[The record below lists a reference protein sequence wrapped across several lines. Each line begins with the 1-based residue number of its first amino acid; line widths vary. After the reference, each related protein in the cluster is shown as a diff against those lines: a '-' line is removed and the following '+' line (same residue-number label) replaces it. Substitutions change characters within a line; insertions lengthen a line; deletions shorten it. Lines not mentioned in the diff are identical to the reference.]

1 MERLKKQMKKSS
13 IRNFLWC
20 SLALA
25 VALILLFPLFW
36 LLLSSLK
43 SDNEIFRKPLTF
55 FPDKVV
61 LSGYIEQMTGKYS
74 ILVSAKNSFLIAI
87 CSMIISFLLGVP
99 AAYGLC
105 HFKIPFKKGIIM
117 TFLVTQMLPASL
129 VLTPMF
135 LTFTKLNILNTYLG
149 PILAVTTIT
158 IPFTILVLRPMFRAC
173 PVSVVEAARID
184 GCTYPQA
191 FFRVV
196 LPMIKP
202 GLVTVCCF
210 GFVHGWNDL
219 VFSYTF
225 NSESSLL
232 PMTSAIYNLMNEYGV
247 RWNYI
252 MAYGFMLVLPPVII
266 FIVAQKYIIGG
277 LVAGAVKG

>member
-1 MERLKKQMKKSS
+1 MTGIKHYLHKGSV
-13 IRNFLWC
+13 RNAAWC
-20 SLALA
+20 LLALA
-25 VALILLFPLFW
+25 VSFIILFPLLW

-43 SDNEIFRKPLTF
+43 PDSEIFRNPPTF
-55 FPDKVV
+55 FPETVV
-61 LSGYIEQMTGKYS
+61 LNGYAEQLTGKYS
-74 ILVSAKNSFLIAI
+74 ILVSAKNSFLIAV
-87 CSMIISFLLGVP
+87 CAMAISFLLGVP

-105 HFKIPFKKGIIM
+105 RFCVPFKKGIIM

-135 LTFTKLNILNTYLG
+135 LTFTRLGILNTYLG
-149 PILAVTTIT
+149 PVLAVTTIT
-158 IPFTILVLRPMFRAC
+158 IPFTILVLRPMFMAC
-173 PVSVVEAARID
+173 PQSVVEAARID
-184 GCTYPQA
+184 GCNYLAA

-196 LPMIKP
+196 LPMVKP

-225 NSESSLL
+225 NSDSSLL

-252 MAYGFMLVLPPVII
+252 MAYGFMLVLPPVIL
-266 FIVAQKYIIGG
+266 FIAAQKYIIGG